1 MRPADRT
8 DGPIA
13 SEILMAWNFR
23 SETNDPHTKDYEVPA
38 SKFAG
43 ISRAPWLD

>member
-13 SEILMAWNFR
+13 SEILMTWNFR
-23 SETNDPHTKDYEVPA
+23 SETTDPHIKNYEVPTA
-38 SKFAG
+38 KFAK
-43 ISRAPWLD
+43 ISIPMP